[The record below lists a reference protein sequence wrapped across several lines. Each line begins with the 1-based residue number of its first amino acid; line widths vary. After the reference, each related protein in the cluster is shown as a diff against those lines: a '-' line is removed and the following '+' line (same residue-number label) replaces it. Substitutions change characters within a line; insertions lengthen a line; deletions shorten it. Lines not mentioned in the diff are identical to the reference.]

1 MPIILHTMNEV
12 LESLTESHDYLK
24 GNKKNKKT
32 MRKHLRFTRVLKSL
46 SIDSKDK
53 SKLSA

>member
-24 GNKKNKKT
+24 GNKKKKKNNAQT
-32 MRKHLRFTRVLKSL
+32 LT
-46 SIDSKDK
+46 IY
-53 SKLSA
+53 

>member
-24 GNKKNKKT
+24 GNKKKKKT